1 MNAQADEDPETL
13 RISIDTKA
21 TVNVGNTPGVDVRV
35 AGKLS
40 KL

>member
-1 MNAQADEDPETL
+1 MNAQADEDYETL

-21 TVNVGNTPGVDVRV
+21 TVNVGKYSEVDVRV